1 MVRRG
6 SMPWLLLAAL
16 LSILLAVWLQSAIIS
31 PFTSELFALEGWRGS
46 SLSYANS
53 GMRMVEQFVS
63 TLLLAMVLAIAFG
76 VVIDARR
83 GV

>member
-16 LSILLAVWLQSAIIS
+16 LAILLAVYLESALIS
-31 PFTSELFALEGWRGS
+31 PFTEELYALSGWRGS
-46 SLSYANS
+46 GLGYANE
-53 GMRMVEQFVS
+53 GMRMIEQFTSV
-63 TLLLAMVLAIAFG
+63 LLLGMILAIAFG